1 MFRATMIA
9 VTAAL
14 LPLASPAKA
23 QNPVLAVDLVSMYWA
38 YKDFCASE
46 TEPLSKEDVS
56 GLSTVASRLGFAMS
70 DPDMVALAESKQ
82 TKHTHR
88 WIDMGKF
95 TGCTEARVF
104 LRGIAKKG
112 M

>member
-1 MFRATMIA
+1 MFRAAMIA
-9 VTAAL
+9 VAAAL
-14 LPLASPAKA
+14 FPLASPANA

-56 GLSTVASRLGFAMS
+56 GLSVVVSRLGFEMS
-70 DPDMVALAESKQ
+70 DAEMVALATSNQ
-82 TKHTHR
+82 TKHIHR

>member
-1 MFRATMIA
+1 MFRAAMIA
-9 VTAAL
+9 ATATL
-14 LPLASPAKA
+14 FPLASPANA

-38 YKDFCASE
+38 YKDFCGSE
-46 TEPLSKEDVS
+46 TEPLSKEEVH
-56 GLSTVASRLGFAMS
+56 GLGVIAGRLGFDMDDS
-70 DPDMVALAESKQ
+70 SMVALATSNQ
-82 TKHTHR
+82 TKHIHR

>member
-1 MFRATMIA
+1 MFRAAMIA

-14 LPLASPAKA
+14 LPLTSPAKA

-38 YKDFCASE
+38 YKDFCVSE
-46 TEPLSKEDVS
+46 TDPLSKEEVS
-56 GLSTVASRLGFAMS
+56 GLSVVVSRLGFEMS
-70 DPDMVALAESKQ
+70 DTDMVALATRNQ